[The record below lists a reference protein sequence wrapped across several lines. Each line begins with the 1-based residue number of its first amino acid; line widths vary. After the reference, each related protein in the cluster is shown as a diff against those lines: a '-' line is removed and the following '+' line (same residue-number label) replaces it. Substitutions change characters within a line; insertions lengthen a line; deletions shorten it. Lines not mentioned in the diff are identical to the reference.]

1 MSEIIDLGDR
11 NLAVENLGEMW
22 QDFAARL
29 MPEAAILFKDAYNL
43 ISISLPE
50 NGNDIQITNILIDES
65 LETSDTIMHI
75 RKLLIDSIVDC
86 LQMMGIII
94 DYDYVSP
101 DSLKDLVHILDTI
114 YTLDGMDDLMQLVEI
129 LDDELIDA
137 KERFIRVIERVEP
150 DYDLENFPYM
160 IKEVSPNVTK
170 GILIGLNILDNDDT
184 EYMEPTIKR
193 RVQANKEFLKET
205 LAWEHITK
213 GGASTL
219 SLEVLMTLFVSD
231 LGIKLTEDKLDYFKQ
246 VLSLMLIS
254 DLTDGQI
261 KSQYFALLEEVAEN
275 MDEIYKAQTLLEKVK
290 LDEQV

>member
-11 NLAVENLGEMW
+11 NLAVENLGDMW

-65 LETSDTIMHI
+65 LETSDTVMHI

-101 DSLKDLVHILDTI
+101 DSLKDLVHILDII

-150 DYDLENFPYM
+150 NYDLENFPYM

-193 RVQANKEFLKET
+193 RVQANKEFLRET

-231 LGIKLTEDKLDYFKQ
+231 LGIKLTENKLDYFKQ

-261 KSQYFALLEEVAEN
+261 KSQYYALLEEVAEN

>member
-137 KERFIRVIERVEP
+137 KERFIRVIEKVEP

-193 RVQANKEFLKET
+193 RVQTNKEFLKET
-205 LAWEHITK
+205 LGWEHIIN

-231 LGIKLTEDKLDYFKQ
+231 LGIKLTGNKLDYFKN

-261 KSQYFALLEEVAEN
+261 
-275 MDEIYKAQTLLEKVK
+275 
-290 LDEQV
+290 

>member
-11 NLAVENLGEMW
+11 NLAVENLGDMW

-94 DYDYVSP
+94 DYDYISP

-129 LDDELIDA
+129 LDDELIDT

-150 DYDLENFPYM
+150 NYDLENFPYM

-231 LGIKLTEDKLDYFKQ
+231 LGIKLTENKLDYFKQ

-261 KSQYFALLEEVAEN
+261 KSQYYALLEEVGEN
-275 MDEIYKAQTLLEKVK
+275 IDEIYKAQTLLEKVK

>member
-65 LETSDTIMHI
+65 LETSDTVMHI

-170 GILIGLNILDNDDT
+170 GILIGLNILDNNDT

>member
-11 NLAVENLGEMW
+11 NLAVENLGDMW

-65 LETSDTIMHI
+65 LETSDTVMHI

-150 DYDLENFPYM
+150 NYDLENFPYM

-193 RVQANKEFLKET
+193 RVQANKEFLRET

-231 LGIKLTEDKLDYFKQ
+231 LGIKLTENKLDYFKQ

-261 KSQYFALLEEVAEN
+261 KSQYYALLEEVAEN

>member
-137 KERFIRVIERVEP
+137 KERFIRVIGKVEP

-193 RVQANKEFLKET
+193 RVQTNKEFLKET
-205 LAWEHITK
+205 LGWEHIIN

-231 LGIKLTEDKLDYFKQ
+231 LGIKLTGNKLDYFKN

-261 KSQYFALLEEVAEN
+261 KSQYFALVEEVAEN
-275 MDEIYKAQTLLEKVK
+275 MDEVYKAQTLLEKVK

>member
-65 LETSDTIMHI
+65 LETPDTVMHI

-150 DYDLENFPYM
+150 NYDLENFPYM

-170 GILIGLNILDNDDT
+170 GILIGLNILDNDDA

-193 RVQANKEFLKET
+193 RVQANKEFLRET

-231 LGIKLTEDKLDYFKQ
+231 LGIKLTENKLDYFKQ

>member
-65 LETSDTIMHI
+65 LETSDTVMHI

-137 KERFIRVIERVEP
+137 KERFIRVIERIEP

-193 RVQANKEFLKET
+193 RVQTNKEFLKET
-205 LAWEHITK
+205 LAWEHITN

-231 LGIKLTEDKLDYFKQ
+231 LGIKLTENKLEYFKQ

-275 MDEIYKAQTLLEKVK
+275 MNEIYKAQTLLEKVK

>member
-11 NLAVENLGEMW
+11 NLAVENLGDMW

-137 KERFIRVIERVEP
+137 KERFIRVIERIEP

-193 RVQANKEFLKET
+193 RVQTNKEFLKET

-213 GGASTL
+213 GGVSTL

-231 LGIKLTEDKLDYFKQ
+231 LGIKLTENKLEYFKQ
-246 VLSLMLIS
+246 ILSLMLIS

>member
-65 LETSDTIMHI
+65 LETSDTVMHI
-75 RKLLIDSIVDC
+75 RKLLIGSIVDC

-150 DYDLENFPYM
+150 NYDLENFPYM
-160 IKEVSPNVTK
+160 IKEVSSNVTK

-231 LGIKLTEDKLDYFKQ
+231 LGIKLTENKLDYFKQ

>member
-65 LETSDTIMHI
+65 LETSDTVMHI

-231 LGIKLTEDKLDYFKQ
+231 LGIKLTEGKLDYFKQ

>member
-65 LETSDTIMHI
+65 LETSDTVMHI

-114 YTLDGMDDLMQLVEI
+114 YTLDGMDDLMQLVDI

-231 LGIKLTEDKLDYFKQ
+231 LGIKLTENKLDYFKQ

-261 KSQYFALLEEVAEN
+261 KSQYYALLEEVAEN

>member
-65 LETSDTIMHI
+65 LETSDTVMHI

-114 YTLDGMDDLMQLVEI
+114 YTLDGMDDIMQLVEI

-137 KERFIRVIERVEP
+137 KERFIRVIERIEP

-193 RVQANKEFLKET
+193 RVQTNKEFLKET

-231 LGIKLTEDKLDYFKQ
+231 LGIKLTENKLEYFKQ
-246 VLSLMLIS
+246 ILSLMLIS

>member
-65 LETSDTIMHI
+65 LETSDTVMHI
-75 RKLLIDSIVDC
+75 RKLLIGSIVDC

-114 YTLDGMDDLMQLVEI
+114 YILDGMDDLMQLVEI

>member
-65 LETSDTIMHI
+65 LETPDTVMHI

-150 DYDLENFPYM
+150 NYDLENFPYM

-170 GILIGLNILDNDDT
+170 GILIGLNIL
-184 EYMEPTIKR
+184 
-193 RVQANKEFLKET
+193 
-205 LAWEHITK
+205 
-213 GGASTL
+213 
-219 SLEVLMTLFVSD
+219 
-231 LGIKLTEDKLDYFKQ
+231 
-246 VLSLMLIS
+246 
-254 DLTDGQI
+254 
-261 KSQYFALLEEVAEN
+261 
-275 MDEIYKAQTLLEKVK
+275 
-290 LDEQV
+290 

>member
-65 LETSDTIMHI
+65 LETSDTVMHI

-114 YTLDGMDDLMQLVEI
+114 YTLDGMDDLMQLVDI

-150 DYDLENFPYM
+150 NYDLENFPYM

-193 RVQANKEFLKET
+193 RVQANKEFLRET

-231 LGIKLTEDKLDYFKQ
+231 LGIKLTENKLDYFKQ

>member
-11 NLAVENLGEMW
+11 NLAVENLGDMW

-65 LETSDTIMHI
+65 LETPDTVMHI

-101 DSLKDLVHILDTI
+101 DSLKDLVHILDII

-150 DYDLENFPYM
+150 NYDLENFPYM

-231 LGIKLTEDKLDYFKQ
+231 LGIKLTENKLDYFKQ

>member
-65 LETSDTIMHI
+65 LETSNTIMHI

-137 KERFIRVIERVEP
+137 KERFIRVIEKVEP

-193 RVQANKEFLKET
+193 RVQTNKEFLKET
-205 LAWEHITK
+205 LGWEHIIN

-231 LGIKLTEDKLDYFKQ
+231 LGIKLTGNKLDYFKN

-261 KSQYFALLEEVAEN
+261 KSQYFALVEEVSEN
-275 MDEIYKAQTLLEKVK
+275 MDEVYKAQTLLEKVK

>member
-65 LETSDTIMHI
+65 LETSDTVMHI

-114 YTLDGMDDLMQLVEI
+114 YTLDGMDDLMQLVDI

-193 RVQANKEFLKET
+193 RVQVNKEFLRET

-231 LGIKLTEDKLDYFKQ
+231 LGIKLTENKLDYFKQ

-261 KSQYFALLEEVAEN
+261 KSQYYALLEEVAEN

>member
-65 LETSDTIMHI
+65 LETSDTAMHI

-101 DSLKDLVHILDTI
+101 DRLKDLVHILDTI
-114 YTLDGMDDLMQLVEI
+114 YTLDGMDDLMQLVDV

-231 LGIKLTEDKLDYFKQ
+231 LGIKLTENKLDYFKQ

-254 DLTDGQI
+254 NLTDGQI

>member
-137 KERFIRVIERVEP
+137 KERFIRVIERIEP

-193 RVQANKEFLKET
+193 RVQTNKEFLKET

-231 LGIKLTEDKLDYFKQ
+231 LGIKLTENKLEYFKQ
-246 VLSLMLIS
+246 ILSLMLIS

>member
-11 NLAVENLGEMW
+11 NLAVEKLGEMW

-231 LGIKLTEDKLDYFKQ
+231 LGIKLTENKLDYFKQ

>member
-11 NLAVENLGEMW
+11 NLAVENLGDMW

-65 LETSDTIMHI
+65 LETSDTVMHI

-101 DSLKDLVHILDTI
+101 DSLKDLVHILDII

-150 DYDLENFPYM
+150 NYDLENFPYM

-193 RVQANKEFLKET
+193 RVQVNKEFLRET

-231 LGIKLTEDKLDYFKQ
+231 LGIKLTENKLDYFKQ

-261 KSQYFALLEEVAEN
+261 KSQYYALLEEVVEN

>member
-65 LETSDTIMHI
+65 LETSDTVMHI

>member
-11 NLAVENLGEMW
+11 NLAVENLGDMW

-65 LETSDTIMHI
+65 LETSDTVMHI

-114 YTLDGMDDLMQLVEI
+114 YTLDGMDDLMQLVDI

-231 LGIKLTEDKLDYFKQ
+231 LGIKLTENKLDYFKQ
-246 VLSLMLIS
+246 VISLMLIS

>member
-65 LETSDTIMHI
+65 LETSDTVMHI

-114 YTLDGMDDLMQLVEI
+114 YTLDGMDDLMQLVDI

-231 LGIKLTEDKLDYFKQ
+231 LGIKLTENKLDYFKQ

>member
-137 KERFIRVIERVEP
+137 KERFIRVIERIEP

-231 LGIKLTEDKLDYFKQ
+231 LGIKLTENKLEYFKQ
-246 VLSLMLIS
+246 ILSLMLIS

>member
-101 DSLKDLVHILDTI
+101 DSLKDLVHILDGI

-137 KERFIRVIERVEP
+137 KERFIRVIEKVEP

-193 RVQANKEFLKET
+193 RVQTNKEFLKET
-205 LAWEHITK
+205 LGWEHIIN

-231 LGIKLTEDKLDYFKQ
+231 LGIKLTENKLDYFKN

-261 KSQYFALLEEVAEN
+261 KSQYFALVEEVAEN
-275 MDEIYKAQTLLEKVK
+275 MDEVYKAQTLLEKVK

>member
-94 DYDYVSP
+94 DYDYISP

-193 RVQANKEFLKET
+193 RVQANKEFLRET

-231 LGIKLTEDKLDYFKQ
+231 LGIKLTENKLDYFKQ

-261 KSQYFALLEEVAEN
+261 KSQYYALLEEVAEN

>member
-65 LETSDTIMHI
+65 LETSDTIMHV
-75 RKLLIDSIVDC
+75 RKLLINSIVDC

-137 KERFIRVIERVEP
+137 KERFIRVIEKVEP

-170 GILIGLNILDNDDT
+170 GILVGLNILDNDET

-193 RVQANKEFLKET
+193 RVKTNKEFLKET
-205 LAWEHITK
+205 LGWEHIIN

-219 SLEVLMTLFVSD
+219 TLEVLMTLFVSD
-231 LGIKLTEDKLDYFKQ
+231 LGIKLTQNKLDYFKN

-261 KSQYFALLEEVAEN
+261 KSQYFALVEEVAEN
-275 MDEIYKAQTLLEKVK
+275 MDEVYKAQTLLEKVK

>member
-86 LQMMGIII
+86 LQMMGIVI

-101 DSLKDLVHILDTI
+101 DSLKDLVHILDVI

-137 KERFIRVIERVEP
+137 KERFIRVIEKVEP

-193 RVQANKEFLKET
+193 RVQTNKEFLKET
-205 LAWEHITK
+205 LGWEHIIN

-231 LGIKLTEDKLDYFKQ
+231 LGIKLTGNKLDYFKN

-261 KSQYFALLEEVAEN
+261 KSQYFALVEEVAEN
-275 MDEIYKAQTLLEKVK
+275 MDEVYKAQTLLEKVK

>member
-11 NLAVENLGEMW
+11 NLAVENLGDMW

-65 LETSDTIMHI
+65 LETSDTVMHI

-150 DYDLENFPYM
+150 DYDLESFPYM

-231 LGIKLTEDKLDYFKQ
+231 LGIKLTENKLDYFKQ

>member
-65 LETSDTIMHI
+65 LETSDTVMHI

-114 YTLDGMDDLMQLVEI
+114 YTLDGMDDLMQLVDI

-193 RVQANKEFLKET
+193 RVQANKEFLRET

-231 LGIKLTEDKLDYFKQ
+231 LGIKLTENKLDYFKQ

-261 KSQYFALLEEVAEN
+261 KSQYYALLEEVAEN